1 MPKAKQFD
9 ETEVLV
15 KARELFSEKGYNGT
29 SMDDLVQATG
39 LSRSSIY
46 DTFGDKHGLFLKSLN
61 QYRCSTQGD
70 LEKQCAKTD
79 SPKKKIR
86 AIFDYTIKAILADK
100 DRKGCLMINVSMELN
115 AVDKEVAAVSV
126 TNMEEMEQ
134 TFSSLV
140 KEGQTKGEIS
150 KKFTPK
156 ALSKHLYSSLMGLR
170 VSGMSRPDADS
181 LREIVKVTL
190 SILDES

>member
-9 ETEVLV
+9 ETEVLI
-15 KARELFSEKGYNGT
+15 KARGLFSEKGYNGT

-61 QYRCSTQGD
+61 HYRCSQQGD
-70 LEKQCAKTD
+70 LEKQCAKSDT
-79 SPKKKIR
+79 PKKKIR
-86 AIFDYTIKAILADK
+86 SIFDYTIKNILADK
-100 DRKGCLMINVSMELN
+100 DRKGCLMINVSMELS
-115 AVDKEVAAVSV
+115 AVDKDVAAVSLA
-126 TNMEEMEQ
+126 NMEGMEQ
-134 TFSSLV
+134 IFSSMV

-156 ALSKHLYSSLMGLR
+156 ALARHLYSSLMGLR
-170 VSGMSRPDADS
+170 VSGMNRPDADA
-181 LREIVKVTL
+181 LREIVKLAL
-190 SILDES
+190 SILDE

>member
-1 MPKAKQFD
+1 MPKTKQFD

-15 KARELFSEKGYNGT
+15 KAKELFSVKGYNGT

-61 QYRCSTQGD
+61 HYCHSQQGE
-70 LEKQCAKTD
+70 LEKQCAKSE

-86 AIFDYTIKAILADK
+86 AIFDQTLKSILSDK
-100 DRKGCLMINVSMELN
+100 DQKGCLLVNMSMELN
-115 AVDKEVAAVSV
+115 AVDKEVAAVSLK
-126 TNMEEMEQ
+126 NMEDMEHA
-134 TFSSLV
+134 FSAMV
-140 KEGQTKGEIS
+140 KEGQAKGEIS

-156 ALSKHLYSSLMGLR
+156 ALGRHLYSSLMGLR
-170 VSGMSRPDADS
+170 VSGTNRPDADALKEVVKLALS
-181 LREIVKVTL
+181 L
-190 SILDES
+190 LDE

>member
-1 MPKAKQFD
+1 MPKTKQFD

-15 KARELFSEKGYNGT
+15 KAMEVFSVKGYNGT

-61 QYRCSTQGD
+61 QYCCSQQGE

-86 AIFDYTIKAILADK
+86 AIFDYTLKGILSDK
-100 DRKGCLMINVSMELN
+100 DQKGCLMVNMSMELN
-115 AVDKEVAAVSV
+115 AVDKEVAAVSLK
-126 TNMEEMEQ
+126 NMEDMEQ

-140 KEGQTKGEIS
+140 KEGQAKGEIS
-150 KKFTPK
+150 KRFPPK
-156 ALSKHLYSSLMGLR
+156 ALGRHLYSSIMGLR
-170 VSGMSRPDADS
+170 VSGTNRPDPDS
-181 LREIVKVTL
+181 LKEIVKLAL
-190 SILDES
+190 SLLDD

>member
-1 MPKAKQFD
+1 MPKTKQFD
-9 ETEVLV
+9 ETEVLK
-15 KARELFSEKGYNGT
+15 KAKELFCEKGYNGT

-61 QYRCSTQGD
+61 QYRCSQQGD

-86 AIFDYTIKAILADK
+86 SIFDYTIKDILSDK
-100 DRKGCLMINVSMELN
+100 DRKGCLLINVSMELS

-126 TNMEEMEQ
+126 SNMEEMEL

-156 ALSKHLYSSLMGLR
+156 ALGRHLYNSLMGLR
-170 VSGMSRPDADS
+170 ISGMNRPDADA
-181 LREIVKVTL
+181 LREIVKLSL
-190 SILDES
+190 SILDE

>member
-1 MPKAKQFD
+1 MPKTKQFD
-9 ETEVLV
+9 EMEVLL
-15 KARELFSEKGYNGT
+15 KARELFSVKGYNGT

-61 QYRCSTQGD
+61 QYRCSQQGD

-86 AIFDYTIKAILADK
+86 SIFDYTIKDILSDK
-100 DRKGCLMINVSMELN
+100 DRKGCLLVNVSMELS
-115 AVDKEVAAVSV
+115 AVDKEVAAVSMS
-126 TNMEEMEQ
+126 NMENMEQ
-134 TFSSLV
+134 VFGSLV

-150 KKFTPK
+150 KTFTPK
-156 ALSKHLYSSLMGLR
+156 ALGRHLFNSLMGLR
-170 VSGMSRPDADS
+170 VNGMNRPDADA
-181 LREIVKVTL
+181 LREVAKLTL
-190 SILDES
+190 SLLDE

>member
-1 MPKAKQFD
+1 MPKKKQFD

-15 KARELFSEKGYNGT
+15 KAKELFSEKGYNGT

-61 QYRCSTQGD
+61 YYRCSQQGD
-70 LEKQCAKTD
+70 LAKQCDRTE

-86 AIFDYTIKAILADK
+86 YIFDYVIKDILADK
-100 DRKGCLMINVSMELN
+100 ECKGCLMVNVTMELS
-115 AVDKEVAAVSV
+115 AVDKDVAAVAVS
-126 TNMEEMEQ
+126 NMEEMEQ
-134 TFSSLV
+134 VFSSLV
-140 KEGQTKGEIS
+140 KEGQSKGEIS

-156 ALSKHLYSSLMGLR
+156 ALGRHLYSSLMGLR
-170 VSGMSRPDADS
+170 VTGTSRPDADT
-181 LREIVKVTL
+181 LREITKLTL
-190 SILDES
+190 SILDE

>member
-1 MPKAKQFD
+1 MPKKKQFD

-46 DTFGDKHGLFLKSLN
+46 DTFGDKHGLFLKSLD
-61 QYRCSTQGD
+61 QYRCSQTAD
-70 LEKQCAKTD
+70 LEKQCAKSD

-86 AIFDYTIKAILADK
+86 AIFDYIIRDILQDK
-100 DRKGCLMINVSMELN
+100 DRKGCLMINMSMELS
-115 AVDKEVAAVSV
+115 AVDEEVAAVSV

-140 KEGQTKGEIS
+140 KEGQAKGEIS

-156 ALSKHLYSSLMGLR
+156 ALGRHLYSSLAGLR
-170 VSGMSRPDADS
+170 VSGTNRPDADA
-181 LREIVKVTL
+181 LREIAKLTL

>member
-1 MPKAKQFD
+1 MPKKKQFD

-15 KARELFSEKGYNGT
+15 KAREVFSEKGYNGT

-61 QYRCSTQGD
+61 QYRCSQTAD
-70 LEKQCAKTD
+70 LEKQCAKSE

-86 AIFDYTIKAILADK
+86 AIFDYVIREITADK
-100 DRKGCLMINVSMELN
+100 DRKGCLMINVNMELS
-115 AVDKEVAAVSV
+115 AVDKDVAAVSL
-126 TNMEEMEQ
+126 TNMEELEQ

-140 KEGQTKGEIS
+140 KEGQAKGEIS

-156 ALSKHLYSSLMGLR
+156 ALGRHLYSSLMGLR
-170 VSGMSRPDADS
+170 VSGMSRPDAEA
-181 LREIVKVTL
+181 LREIVKLAL
-190 SILDES
+190 SILDE

>member
-1 MPKAKQFD
+1 MPKKKQFD

-15 KARELFSEKGYNGT
+15 KAREVFSEKGYNGT

-46 DTFGDKHGLFLKSLN
+46 DTLGDKHGLFLKSLN
-61 QYRCSTQGD
+61 QYRCSQTAD
-70 LEKQCAKTD
+70 LEKQCAKSD

-86 AIFDYTIKAILADK
+86 AIFDYTIREITADK
-100 DRKGCLMINVSMELN
+100 DRNGCLMINVNMELS
-115 AVDKEVAAVSV
+115 AVDKDVAAVSL
-126 TNMEEMEQ
+126 TNMEELEQ

-140 KEGQTKGEIS
+140 KEGQAKGEIS

-156 ALSKHLYSSLMGLR
+156 ALGRHLYSSLMGLR
-170 VSGMSRPDADS
+170 VSGMSRPDADA
-181 LREIVKVTL
+181 LREIVKLTL
-190 SILDES
+190 SILEE